1 MITLTIQ
8 YGPNRTERGTV
19 TVNLMDLGGIA
30 HEAEVASTIADVLL
44 SEAQVRY
51 GDPAGCVPQ
60 YGVSVS
66 VGPQTRE

>member
-30 HEAEVASTIADVLL
+30 HEAEVASKIADLLL
-44 SEAQVRY
+44 SEGQRRY
-51 GDPAGCVPQ
+51 GDHDWCEPR
-60 YGVSVS
+60 YGVQ
-66 VGPQTRE
+66 VGISPQTDR